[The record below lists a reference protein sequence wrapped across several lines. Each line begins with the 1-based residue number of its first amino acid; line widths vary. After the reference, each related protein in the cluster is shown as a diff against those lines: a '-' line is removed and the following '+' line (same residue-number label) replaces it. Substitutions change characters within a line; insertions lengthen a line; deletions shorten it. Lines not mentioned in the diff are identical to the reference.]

1 MTEKNIT
8 ATFTVDQ
15 TPQEA
20 FDAINNVRGWWSGNI
35 EGNTD
40 RLGGEFV
47 YRYQDIHYSKQRIT
61 ELIPGQRVVWT
72 VLDSYLSFVK
82 NKTEWTGTKVTFE
95 ISRKGNKTQVR
106 FTHKGLVPSCEC
118 FGDCSDAWGFYVR
131 ESLRKLI
138 TKAEGQPNPSED
150 AAATATK

>member
-1 MTEKNIT
+1 MTAKNIT
-8 ATFTVDQ
+8 ASFTVDQ

-40 RLGGEFV
+40 ELGGEFV
-47 YRYQDIHYSKQRIT
+47 YRYQDIHYSRQRIA
-61 ELIPGQRVVWT
+61 ELVPGKRVVWE

-82 NKTEWTGTKVTFE
+82 DKTEWNGTRITFE
-95 ISRKGNKTQVR
+95 ISKKGGKTQVR
-106 FTHKGLVPSCEC
+106 FTHKGLVSACEC

-138 TKAEGQPNPSED
+138 TIAEGIPNPSEST
-150 AAATATK
+150 ATAETK